1 MELSDRVFAAPVNE
15 HLVHMAVTLQLA
27 NKRQGTQK
35 AKTRSEVRGGGR
47 KPWRQKGTG
56 HARQGSTRS
65 PQWTGG
71 GVVFAPVPRD
81 YSFKMNKKEK
91 KAAMRSVLSSK
102 LAEEKLIV
110 VDNIAI
116 DEFKTKKVVD
126 MLNALGA
133 KKALIVLDRADQ
145 KVVKSASNIQGV
157 KTAFIA
163 VDEISTSAT
172 INVYD
177 ILKYDKVVIV
187 ENAVKNI
194 EEVYA

>member
-1 MELSDRVFAAPVNE
+1 
-15 HLVHMAVTLQLA
+15 
-27 NKRQGTQK
+27 
-35 AKTRSEVRGGGR
+35 
-47 KPWRQKGTG
+47 
-56 HARQGSTRS
+56 
-65 PQWTGG
+65 
-71 GVVFAPVPRD
+71 
-81 YSFKMNKKEK
+81 
-91 KAAMRSVLSSK
+91 
-102 LAEEKLIV
+102 
-110 VDNIAI
+110 
-116 DEFKTKKVVD
+116 